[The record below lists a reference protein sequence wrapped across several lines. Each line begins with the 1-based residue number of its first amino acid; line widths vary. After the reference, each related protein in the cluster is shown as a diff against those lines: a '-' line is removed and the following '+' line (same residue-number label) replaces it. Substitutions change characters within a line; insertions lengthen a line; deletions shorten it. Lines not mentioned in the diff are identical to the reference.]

1 MRRLAGAVVL
11 PDSGRDDLADTIA
24 SVQAYLPEATI
35 VVVDDR
41 PEPASKRRFGP
52 GCVVLPPLPYPRN
65 AYGGLWMKE
74 CYAFRWALSNL
85 DLDYVLRLDSDALL
99 LGPGLDVLVAE
110 RFAAEPRLGVL
121 GSYRLG
127 QEGGT
132 RDFGPAARA
141 VRSEAGL
148 PGLVLRPTCRAALR
162 ELLSAA
168 RANGYEFGEH
178 TLGAVNALRP
188 EMLARC
194 HEKGW
199 LGMEALAGSRLGE
212 DWLVSMVARA
222 AGYIIGELGGPG
234 GPLALA
240 WKGLP
245 EAPEALV
252 EKGVLAT
259 HSVRFWRERS
269 EVEIRSY
276 FAEKRGGGR

>member
-1 MRRLAGAVVL
+1 
-11 PDSGRDDLADTIA
+11 
-24 SVQAYLPEATI
+24 
-35 VVVDDR
+35 
-41 PEPASKRRFGP
+41 
-52 GCVVLPPLPYPRN
+52 
-65 AYGGLWMKE
+65 MKE

-99 LGPGLDVLVAE
+99 LGPGLDVVAAE
-110 RFAAEPRLGVL
+110 RFAAEPGLGVL

-127 QEGGT
+127 QDGGT

-148 PGLVLRPTCRAALR
+148 PGLVLRPACRAALR

-168 RANGYEFGEH
+168 RANAYELGEH
-178 TLGAVNALRP
+178 SLGAVNALRP
-188 EMLARC
+188 EMLSRC
-194 HEKGW
+194 DEKGW
-199 LGMEALAGSRLGE
+199 LGMEALAGSKLGE
-212 DWLVSMVARA
+212 DWIIAMMAKA
-222 AGYIIGELGGPG
+222 AGYSIGDLGGPG

-276 FAEKRGGGR
+276 FAEKRRGGR